1 MVLTYA
7 QIDSCK
13 AILRERIQELQA
25 EAIGDRAPLG
35 RAMLERSEDARAMWR
50 VLDWLETI
58 HLRRAANNRQ
68 RLFSRRCHKDR
79 NTFPRLKVEGKR
91 EGRLTKRLPCRARQ
105 GPVREYR
112 EVKDEHTRS
121 NRRLL
126 SSGFVEGCLEE

>member
-58 HLRRAANNRQ
+58 HLAPRGEQPPAALQ
-68 RLFSRRCHKDR
+68 QKM
-79 NTFPRLKVEGKR
+79 P
-91 EGRLTKRLPCRARQ
+91 
-105 GPVREYR
+105 
-112 EVKDEHTRS
+112 
-121 NRRLL
+121 
-126 SSGFVEGCLEE
+126 